1 MTKSSTKLSSVFDSK
16 DNIEVQSKRFLK
28 EMNKIQHLCF
38 KKIRVKGSANKEVDQ
53 LFDRQK

>member
-1 MTKSSTKLSSVFDSK
+1 MSSVFDSK